1 MNVSHG
7 LVQAPLTLAVSTV
20 ALFCLVLS
28 ACGRGE
34 ESAVSHAATTAP
46 RKAGPAVESH
56 PRVET
61 AFVELGSDA
70 HDLSLAGKVAYG
82 EDHFSRVSSPL
93 QGRVLEVRAHLGEHV
108 QAGSVL
114 LVLDSQEIAQAYGNT
129 PRKTRIYNM
138 RHAPTS
144 WPRTCMRIKL
154 WR

>member
-1 MNVSHG
+1 MNRSRS
-7 LVQAPLTLAVSTV
+7 LPFMLAVSTV
-20 ALFCLVLS
+20 ALFCLALS

-46 RKAGPAVESH
+46 RKAGPAVESY

-61 AFVELGSDA
+61 ALVELGSDA

-82 EDHFSRVSSPL
+82 EDRFSRVSSPL

-114 LVLDSQEIAQAYGNT
+114 LVLDSQEIAQAYSEYAKEDSDLNYA
-129 PRKTRIYNM
+129 TRAHELAKDLYDN
-138 RHAPTS
+138 
-144 WPRTCMRIKL
+144 
-154 WR
+154 

>member
-1 MNVSHG
+1 MNESRRH
-7 LVQAPLTLAVSTV
+7 PFTLTVSTLV
-20 ALFCLVLS
+20 LACLVLS

-46 RKAGPAVESH
+46 QKAAPAEESH

-61 AFVELGSDA
+61 SLVELGSEA

-82 EDHFSRVSSPL
+82 EDHYSRVSSPI

-114 LVLDSQEIAQAYGNT
+114 LVLDSQEIAQAYAEYA
-129 PRKTRIYNM
+129 K
-138 RHAPTS
+138 
-144 WPRTCMRIKL
+144 
-154 WR
+154 